1 MKGRKGGGKMRSI
14 RTSLAAL
21 VLSGIFFGLN
31 AVPVRA
37 FVGSAHGDIPITDFD
52 PSDDIHGDTSMLRT
66 KLLQRVGE
74 E

>member
-1 MKGRKGGGKMRSI
+1 MRSI
-14 RTSLAAL
+14 RASLAVL
-21 VLSGIFFGLN
+21 VLSGIFGLN

-37 FVGSAHGDIPITDFD
+37 FVGSVHGDILITDFD
-52 PSDDIHGDTSMLRT
+52 PSDEIHGDTSMLRT

>member
-1 MKGRKGGGKMRSI
+1 MRSI

-21 VLSGIFFGLN
+21 VLSGIFGLS

-37 FVGSAHGDIPITDFD
+37 FMGSVHGDIPITDFD

-66 KLLQRVGE
+66 KLLQRIGE